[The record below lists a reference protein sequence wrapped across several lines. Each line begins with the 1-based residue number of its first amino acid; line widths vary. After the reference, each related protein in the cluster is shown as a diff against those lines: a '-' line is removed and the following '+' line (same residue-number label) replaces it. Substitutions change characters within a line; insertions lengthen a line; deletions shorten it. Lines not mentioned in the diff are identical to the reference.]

1 MKYDNRIKYIFKC
14 VYYTNVMIGD
24 DRYDRK
30 YVYYVYSRSSL
41 TIRFLDV
48 FHAFYV
54 AVWILSVF
62 YILQIDL
69 ECQVVVTASSV
80 LLCYTRLDT
89 LH

>member
-1 MKYDNRIKYIFKC
+1 
-14 VYYTNVMIGD
+14 MIGY
-24 DRYDRK
+24 DRYDLENM
-30 YVYYVYSRSSL
+30 YIMTCLFTFQFNYS
-41 TIRFLDV
+41 FLGV
-48 FHAFYV
+48 FYAFYV